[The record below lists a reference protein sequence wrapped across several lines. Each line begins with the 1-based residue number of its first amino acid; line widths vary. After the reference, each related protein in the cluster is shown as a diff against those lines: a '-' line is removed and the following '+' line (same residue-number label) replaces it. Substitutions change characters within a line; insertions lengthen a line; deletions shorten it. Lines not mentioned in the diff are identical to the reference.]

1 MKKIIVLFIG
11 IVMFLF
17 ISRYTM
23 VLIDYKYE
31 DSLKN
36 EILNNTD
43 IDSFLYVNKYDNHY
57 IIQDKDY
64 LYLFN
69 SKFEEIIRISLDK
82 VYKNSLGYAIVYRDK
97 TIMYMDNYMD
107 KRGIIYKYYDIYTY
121 EVIDEVLVEVSN
133 E

>member
-1 MKKIIVLFIG
+1 
-11 IVMFLF
+11 MFLF